1 MYSFFQ
7 CSDALQSSPLTEAAE
22 LLDLLNHIEFEGL
35 LFAHDKLAERQVSN
49 EHNAFMHQ
57 LIFQKLF
64 SSLRSVEMTLEFLTV
79 FDGYEFK
86 LLTFEKFDDF
96 LFKVVSQAFKIL
108 NFNFYAAAF
117 ALFTF
122 RDSQKPVQKMAP
134 KFLTRGINKQK
145 SFFFTKS

>member
-1 MYSFFQ
+1 
-7 CSDALQSSPLTEAAE
+7 
-22 LLDLLNHIEFEGL
+22 
-35 LFAHDKLAERQVSN
+35 
-49 EHNAFMHQ
+49 
-57 LIFQKLF
+57 
-64 SSLRSVEMTLEFLTV
+64 MTLEFLTV

-122 RDSQKPVQKMAP
+122 RGSQKPVQKMAP

-145 SFFFTKS
+145 SFFHKIMTENICFLGGLALGSMRCRNVDQRPAFISCKYKYSGRYNRKSDQCCGPGE